1 MRGLYDLLMK
11 SNMRMVAAVDVYL
24 LDPFSGALTEATLWI
39 VQRWISAIFVFAFA
53 MACGYFL
60 YLILVTH
67 IIFWDFGIYVAAMKA
82 MAAGKSPYDHPY
94 IAEHFGVGQTFVYP
108 PFIARILYLTWLFLT
123 PAGAAGLY
131 HHSHHQLD
139 LDSLSLGRPA
149 KKLAVARVFVIVCL
163 LYHPFWPRRPKTIV
177 FWKYAVPTIRPYD
190 LFNCCSH
197 PHSQLQI
204 ILGHNFNM
212 FINQDIFYWI
222 TAHSH
227 DYRQKIP

>member
-1 MRGLYDLLMK
+1 MK

-24 LDPFSGALTEATLWI
+24 LDPFSSALTEATIWI

-123 PAGAAGLY
+123 PAGAAGLIIIHTISWISIPY
-131 HHSHHQLD
+131 L
-139 LDSLSLGRPA
+139 
-149 KKLAVARVFVIVCL
+149 LAGLPKNWRSREFL
-163 LYHPFWPRRPKTIV
+163 LLCAFY
-177 FWKYAVPTIRPYD
+177 
-190 LFNCCSH
+190 
-197 PHSQLQI
+197 I
-204 ILGHNFNM
+204 ILFGRGGLKLLCSGNM
-212 FINQDIFYWI
+212 HAYYPPLRSFQLL
-222 TAHSH
+222 
-227 DYRQKIP
+227 